1 MIYRK
6 CQKYLMLSL
15 TMLTLMPPVCSGTE
29 DVNPEC
35 DLNSESDVVNPEPA
49 GKLIVIAHRG
59 ASGYLP
65 EHTLA
70 AYELAIKMNADYI
83 EPDLQFTSDGH
94 LVVMHESTLDRTTN
108 VANFFAKRNGH
119 TDYPVSDFTLA
130 EIKMLMVLP
139 QGTAKTT
146 YSCYAPSMANPF
158 KIPTF
163 EEVIVFVKEQS
174 AKTGRAIGIYLEAK
188 QAGSDME
195 DSILSALAAHGMDNS
210 DILVFIQSFN
220 AATILNLH
228 RKQQEQGTHIP
239 LILLGN
245 AVMDNGIAKIASFNM
260 LEVKEFADGI
270 GVNIDSPTKEWIDQA
285 HAAGLK
291 VHVWT
296 FSRSN
301 ATEALIEY
309 QQYLNMGIDGIFSD
323 YPDLAVLG
331 RNQFNLSNGSF
342 TADEHGGR

>member
-1 MIYRK
+1 MNYRK
-6 CQKYLMLSL
+6 CPKYLMLFL
-15 TMLTLMPPVCSGTE
+15 TTLMLMPSACSGTE

-35 DLNSESDVVNPEPA
+35 DLDSESDVANSGLV
-49 GKLIVIAHRG
+49 GKPIVIAHRG

-94 LVVMHESTLDRTTN
+94 LVAMHSALDHTTN

-119 TDYPVSDFTLA
+119 TNYPVSDFTLA
-130 EIKMLMVLP
+130 EIKTLTVLP
-139 QGTAKTT
+139 QGSAKTT
-146 YSCYAPSMANPF
+146 YSSYTPSMADPF
-158 KIPTF
+158 KVPTF

-188 QAGSDME
+188 QASPDME
-195 DSILSALAAHGMDNS
+195 DSILSTLAVHGMDNS
-210 DILVFIQSFN
+210 DSLVFIQSFN
-220 AATILNLH
+220 HTTIRNLH

-239 LILLGN
+239 LILLGD
-245 AVMDNGIAKIASFNM
+245 AVMDNGVAKIASFNAF
-260 LEVKEFADGI
+260 EVKEFADGV
-270 GVNIDSPTKEWIDQA
+270 GVNIDSQITKEWIDQV

-291 VHVWT
+291 VHVWA

-301 ATEALIEY
+301 AAEALIQY
-309 QQYLNMGIDGIFSD
+309 RQYLDMGIDGIFSD

-331 RNQFNLSNGSF
+331 RNQYLLLW
-342 TADEHGGR
+342 R